1 MLIGEEFEGSEFLNK
16 KNHYVIS
23 TKTLDVRDNFFQQPI
38 VIAFM

>member
-1 MLIGEEFEGSEFLNK
+1 MLIGEEFEGSEFLSQ